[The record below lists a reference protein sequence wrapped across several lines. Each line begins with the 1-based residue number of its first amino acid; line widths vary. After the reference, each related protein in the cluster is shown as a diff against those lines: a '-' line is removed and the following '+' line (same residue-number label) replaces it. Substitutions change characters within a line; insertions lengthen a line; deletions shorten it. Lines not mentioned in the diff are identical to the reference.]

1 MKYVKDKELLIIITI
16 YIFITINLITKDMA
30 LYMNVINPM
39 FWGTI
44 LIYLIWNI
52 KKYYI
57 RFNINKRYFIAIFI
71 ISCVYVVSY
80 FYIGFILGFS
90 KSPYNHDILS
100 ILKNIITRL
109 LPIISIEITR
119 AVIVTRNKNNKLV
132 LVITTILLI
141 LAEINYSALIMNRQ
155 EVFQYI
161 FSDVAGIVSV
171 GILST
176 YLTLKGSY
184 LLPVIYRLFNK
195 VVILILPILPN
206 INWFISGAIN
216 VISPIVVYIL
226 FKYELIK
233 ENKDMRKQ
241 KENLKSKISYTLAIS
256 FSITL
261 ICFMLGIFK
270 HEPIAILSNSMAPT
284 FNRGDIVI
292 FKKLE
297 EEQLKEIS
305 IGTIIVYTIGDQNI
319 AHRIV
324 DVKKENG
331 TVLYKTKGD
340 SNNIADMEQVQI
352 NQIKGVYAFHI
363 KYIGFPS
370 VFLYDFFN
378 HKEAEVEIK

>member
-16 YIFITINLITKDMA
+16 YIFITINLIIKDMV
-30 LYMNVINPM
+30 LYVNVINPI

-57 RFNINKRYFIAIFI
+57 RFNVNKKYFIAIFI
-71 ISCVYVVSY
+71 ISCVHVVAY
-80 FYIGFILGFS
+80 FYIGFIFGFS

-100 ILKNIITRL
+100 ILENTITRL

-119 AVIVTRNKNNKLV
+119 AVIVTRNKNSKLI

-141 LAEINYSALIMNRQ
+141 LAEINYSVLMTNRK
-155 EVFQYI
+155 ELFEYI
-161 FSDVAGIVSV
+161 FSDVVSIISH

-184 LLPVIYRLFNK
+184 LLPVIYRLLNK
-195 VVILILPILPN
+195 VIMLLLPILPN
-206 INWFISGAIN
+206 INWFLSGSIN
-216 VISPIVVYIL
+216 VISSVVVYIL
-226 FKYELIK
+226 YKYEFIK
-233 ENKDMRKQ
+233 ENKDIRKQ
-241 KENLKSKISYTLAIS
+241 KNNLKSKISYTLAIS
-256 FSITL
+256 LSVAL
-261 ICFMLGIFK
+261 ICFMIGIFK

-284 FNRGDIVI
+284 FNRGDVVV
-292 FKKLE
+292 FEKLK

-305 IGTIIVYTIGDQNI
+305 IGTIIIYTIGDQNI

-331 TVLYKTKGD
+331 IVLYKTKGD
-340 SNNIADMEQVQI
+340 FNNMEDKEEVQI
-352 NQIKGVYAFHI
+352 NQIKGVYKLHI

-370 VFLYDFFN
+370 VWLYDFFN
-378 HKEAEVEIK
+378 NESAKVETK

>member
-16 YIFITINLITKDMA
+16 YIFITINLIIKDMV
-30 LYMNVINPM
+30 LYVNVINPI

-57 RFNINKRYFIAIFI
+57 RFNVNKKYFIAIFI
-71 ISCVYVVSY
+71 ISCVHVVAY
-80 FYIGFILGFS
+80 FYIGFIFGFS

-100 ILKNIITRL
+100 ILENTITRL

-119 AVIVTRNKNNKLV
+119 AVIVTRNKNSKL
-132 LVITTILLI
+132 
-141 LAEINYSALIMNRQ
+141 LAEINYNVLINLMTNKK
-155 EVFQYI
+155 ELFEYI
-161 FSDVAGIVSV
+161 FSDVVSIISHS
-171 GILST
+171 ILST

-184 LLPVIYRLFNK
+184 LLPIIYRLFNK
-195 VVILILPILPN
+195 VIVLLLPILPN
-206 INWFISGAIN
+206 GNWFISGAIN
-216 VISPIVVYIL
+216 VISPVVVYIL
-226 FKYELIK
+226 YKYELIK
-233 ENKDMRKQ
+233 ENKDIRKQ
-241 KENLKSKISYTLAIS
+241 KNNLKSKISYTLAIS
-256 FSITL
+256 LSVVL
-261 ICFMLGIFK
+261 ICFMIGIFK

-284 FNRGDIVI
+284 FNRGDVVI
-292 FKKLE
+292 FEKLE

-305 IGTIIVYTIGDQNI
+305 IGTIIIYTIGDQNI

-340 SNNIADMEQVQI
+340 FNNVADKEQVQI

-363 KYIGFPS
+363 KCIGFPS
-370 VFLYDFFN
+370 VWLYDFFN
-378 HKEAEVEIK
+378 NEGAKVETK